1 MILSNID
8 ELSFATLIGKCRALC
23 LDYGDKRVGVA
34 VSDINWQI
42 SSPLKVFESHGV
54 YPNILKV
61 VSEYD
66 VGVVVVGSP
75 VSLNGGNSGTQLEKV
90 KKFVKKLEQLL
101 PRDISI
107 VYWDER
113 LSSVAASRFLV
124 EAEMSLSQKKKNID
138 KVAASFILHGFLDY
152 VANKQ

>member
-8 ELSFATLIGKCRALC
+8 ELSFVTLVGKCRALC
-23 LDYGDKRVGVA
+23 LDYGNKRVGVA
-34 VSDINWQI
+34 VSDINWRI
-42 SSPLKVFESHGV
+42 ASPLKVFESHGV
-54 YPNILKV
+54 YSNILKV
-61 VSEYD
+61 VSEYAA
-66 VGVVVVGSP
+66 GVVVVGSP

-90 KKFVKKLEQLL
+90 KKFVTKLEQLL
-101 PRDISI
+101 PPDISI

-124 EAEMSLSQKKKNID
+124 EAEMSISQKKKNID